1 MTVFERMM
9 YATVSITIACA
20 VGIANYIY
28 VPTESRLPSNTKT
41 QKFISDTDQYNERV
55 LRTLFPYE
63 DKEYPLSV
71 PLNMSYT
78 TADFQKFQGTYL
90 EKREAVSS
98 DYLNCIAFCGDSITY
113 HLGLPGRALADKTV
127 IAYGG
132 LAVTTY
138 ANYTA
143 NPVYN
148 QSDDIKT
155 PIQWLSQ
162 LKPEIIYLN
171 LGTNGIAI
179 YPNDDHLRYYEK
191 LLDKIAEASPTSIIV
206 LVAAP
211 PWGTQSQSITKT
223 EIPVL
228 NIKIDHYNMML
239 LELAKKRGY
248 YFLNAA
254 EVMKDAAGNL
264 DRTYAASDIDGIH
277 WSVAGRDLYI
287 KYILEHPI
295 PGY

>member
-1 MTVFERMM
+1 MM

-98 DYLNCIAFCGDSITY
+98 DYLNRIAFCGDSITY

-211 PWGTQSQSITKT
+211 PW
-223 EIPVL
+223 
-228 NIKIDHYNMML
+228 
-239 LELAKKRGY
+239 
-248 YFLNAA
+248 
-254 EVMKDAAGNL
+254 
-264 DRTYAASDIDGIH
+264 
-277 WSVAGRDLYI
+277 
-287 KYILEHPI
+287 
-295 PGY
+295 

>member
-1 MTVFERMM
+1 MTVFERMI
-9 YATVSITIACA
+9 YATVSVTVAAA
-20 VGIANYIY
+20 VGIASYIY
-28 VPTESRLPSNTKT
+28 VPAESRLPSNSKIT
-41 QKFISDTDQYNERV
+41 KFISDTDQHNERV
-55 LRTLFPYE
+55 LKTLFPYE
-63 DKEYPLSV
+63 DKEYPLTV
-71 PLNMSYT
+71 PINMSYT

-90 EKREAVSS
+90 EKREKASEK
-98 DYLNCIAFCGDSITY
+98 YLDRIAFCGDSITY
-113 HLGLPGRALADKTV
+113 HLGLTGRALADKTV

-138 ANYTA
+138 ANYTT

-148 QSDDIKT
+148 QSNAIKT
-155 PIQWLSQ
+155 PIQWLKE
-162 LKPEIIYLN
+162 LKPEIIYIN

-179 YPNDDHLRYYEK
+179 YPNDDHIRYYER
-191 LLDKIAEASPTSIIV
+191 LLDQISAASPSSIIV
-206 LVAAP
+206 LVSSP
-211 PWGTQSQSITKT
+211 PWGLQSQSITKT

-248 YFLNAA
+248 YYLNAA

-264 DRTYAASDIDGIH
+264 NRTYAASDIDGIH
-277 WSVAGRDLYI
+277 WSAAGRDIYI

>member
-1 MTVFERMM
+1 MTVFERMI
-9 YATVSITIACA
+9 YATVSVTVAAA
-20 VGIANYIY
+20 VGIASYIY
-28 VPTESRLPSNTKT
+28 VPAESRLPSNSKIT
-41 QKFISDTDQYNERV
+41 KFISDTDQHNERV
-55 LRTLFPYE
+55 LKTLFPYE
-63 DKEYPLSV
+63 DKEYPLTV
-71 PLNMSYT
+71 PINMSYT

-90 EKREAVSS
+90 EKREKASEK
-98 DYLNCIAFCGDSITY
+98 YLDRIAFCGDSITY
-113 HLGLPGRALADKTV
+113 HLGLTGRALADKTV

-138 ANYTA
+138 ANYTTH
-143 NPVYN
+143 PVYN
-148 QSDDIKT
+148 QSEAIKT
-155 PIQWLSQ
+155 PIQWLKE
-162 LKPEIIYLN
+162 LKPEIIYIN

-179 YPNDDHLRYYEK
+179 YPNDDHIRYYEK
-191 LLDKIAEASPTSIIV
+191 LLDQISAASPSSIIV
-206 LVAAP
+206 LVSSP
-211 PWGTQSQSITKT
+211 PWGLQSQSITKT

-248 YFLNAA
+248 YYLNAA

-264 DRTYAASDIDGIH
+264 NRTYAASDIDGIH
-277 WSVAGRDLYI
+277 WSAAGRDIYI